1 MAVQNTVRNTADQ
14 YQRAVGVFRTRADA
28 ERAVH
33 DLDAAGV
40 NMERVSVIA
49 KDADEV
55 SGVKT
60 GVDDTKAIG
69 NHADDGATAGAA
81 TGGAIGGIGG
91 LLVGLGTLAIPGIG
105 PILLAGAG
113 ATAIATTLA
122 GGAIGAAA
130 GSLAGALVGLG
141 IPEERARV
149 YNDRIAA
156 GDYLVMVNSVGTD
169 IASAEAIMKRHNTE
183 EFEVYG
189 SVGSELDHPDNLK
202 LYEERLRVDK
212 ERVSAGRVSIG
223 KRVTTET
230 AQVSVPIERERV
242 VIERTA
248 GSSAAVTPT
257 ADAFQSGEVARVDV
271 YEETANV
278 RKEAFVT
285 EEINVRKETTQET
298 VTASETLRREEL
310 DVDSDNDTV
319 VREG

>member
-1 MAVQNTVRNTADQ
+1 MVVQNTVQNTAGQ
-14 YQRAVGVFRTRADA
+14 YQRAVGLFRNRADA

-33 DLDAAGV
+33 DLEAAGV

-49 KDADEV
+49 KDANEV
-55 SGVKT
+55 SGVQT
-60 GVDDTKAIG
+60 GVDNTQAVG
-69 NHADDGATAGAA
+69 NHADEGAAAGAA

-105 PILLAGAG
+105 PIMLAGAG

-130 GSLAGALVGLG
+130 GGLGGALVGLG
-141 IPEERARV
+141 IPEERANA

-156 GDYLVMVNSVGTD
+156 GDYLVMVNSVGAD
-169 IASAEAIMKRHNTE
+169 IASAETIMRRNNVA
-183 EFEVYG
+183 EFEIYG
-189 SVGSELDHPDNLK
+189 SAALELDNPDNLK

-212 ERVSAGRVSIG
+212 ERVSAGRVSVG
-223 KRVTTET
+223 KRVTTES
-230 AQVSVPIERERV
+230 AQVSVPIEKERV

-257 ADAFQSGEVARVDV
+257 ADAFQSGEVAQVDV
-271 YEETANV
+271 YEETASV

-298 VTASETLRREEL
+298 VTAQETLRREEL
-310 DVDSDNDTV
+310 DIDTDNDTV
-319 VREG
+319 VRKV